1 MYNIM
6 LCAVR
11 MWRVPNNSVHNKANS
26 LGLFTK
32 SSDVTATKI
41 SEWNN
46 YEKPQL
52 QTKLIAYID
61 N

>member
-1 MYNIM
+1 MINGGDFTKV
-6 LCAVR
+6 A
-11 MWRVPNNSVHNKANS
+11 SQDEANS